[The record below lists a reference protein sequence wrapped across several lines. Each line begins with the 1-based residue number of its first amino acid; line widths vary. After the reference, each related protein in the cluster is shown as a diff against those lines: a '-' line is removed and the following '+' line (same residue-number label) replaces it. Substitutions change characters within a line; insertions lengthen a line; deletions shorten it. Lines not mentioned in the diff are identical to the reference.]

1 MKSTGFRPP
10 DLSHLFKAPAGAF
23 FYVFLFAWQSRELSI
38 NKDIAMNF
46 KEKKQAFNEL
56 LGVEQLERDI
66 VILTALNV
74 NSPALQVSGNRDKQE
89 KEVLWELL
97 DILSPA
103 EIRERRKGIVPTA
116 PLAAIAGKAVL
127 PVKKKVSTRKLNIPV
142 LTGKTLTMKMCRK
155 PLSSIM
161 TGLTVLRKSGNW
173 MWNWTINRL
182 LRKSGR

>member
-1 MKSTGFRPP
+1 
-10 DLSHLFKAPAGAF
+10 
-23 FYVFLFAWQSRELSI
+23 
-38 NKDIAMNF
+38 MNF

-56 LGVEQLERDI
+56 LSAEQLDLDI
-66 VILTALNV
+66 VILTALNA
-74 NSPALQVSGNRDKQE
+74 NSPALQVSGNRDKQK

-103 EIRERRKGIVPTA
+103 EIRERRKGIVPIAPITA
-116 PLAAIAGKAVL
+116 MSEKAVS
-127 PVKKKVSTRKLNIPV
+127 PVKKKVSTKRLNIPA

-155 PLSSIM
+155 PLSSIT